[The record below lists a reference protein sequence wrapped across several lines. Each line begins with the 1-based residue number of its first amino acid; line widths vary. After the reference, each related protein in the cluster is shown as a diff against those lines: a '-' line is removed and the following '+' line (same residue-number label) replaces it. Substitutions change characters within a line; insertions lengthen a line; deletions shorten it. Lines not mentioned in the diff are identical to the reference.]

1 MRSLSKGIGYHK
13 WIELS
18 GKKHISPENLVSGF
32 VLLKL
37 SFTNSNALEEGPN
50 SYITQASSSSE

>member
-18 GKKHISPENLVSGF
+18 GKIYISPENLVSGF

-50 SYITQASSSSE
+50 SYITRASSSSE